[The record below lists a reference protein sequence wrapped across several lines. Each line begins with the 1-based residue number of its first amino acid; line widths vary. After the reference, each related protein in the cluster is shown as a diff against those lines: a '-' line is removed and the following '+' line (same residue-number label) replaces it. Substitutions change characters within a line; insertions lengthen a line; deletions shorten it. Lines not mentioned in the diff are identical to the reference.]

1 MGKCLYSYGAPA
13 EIKSPNNKSNEVPR
27 KAFSYCMCMLECLC
41 KYTSEM
47 KITAISDKGNGMG
60 HKQGD

>member
-13 EIKSPNNKSNEVPR
+13 EIKNPNNKSNEVPR
-27 KAFSYCMCMLECLC
+27 KALYCMCMLECLC

-47 KITAISDKGNGMG
+47 KTTAISDKGNGMG

>member
-1 MGKCLYSYGAPA
+1 
-13 EIKSPNNKSNEVPR
+13 
-27 KAFSYCMCMLECLC
+27 MCMLECLC

-47 KITAISDKGNGMG
+47 KTTAISDKGNGIG